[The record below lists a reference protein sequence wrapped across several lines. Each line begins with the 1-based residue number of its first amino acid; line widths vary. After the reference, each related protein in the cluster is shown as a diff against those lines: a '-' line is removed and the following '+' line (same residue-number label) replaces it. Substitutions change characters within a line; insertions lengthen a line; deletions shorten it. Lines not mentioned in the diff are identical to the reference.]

1 MNYVKR
7 VMSNQASYIVH
18 LQYLLD
24 KNGIPYITPKPIKQ
38 LKLEDIDAIDENAV
52 R

>member
-1 MNYVKR
+1 MTQ
-7 VMSNQASYIVH
+7 QASYIVK

-24 KNGIPYITPKPIKQ
+24 KHGISYLTPKSIKQ
-38 LKLEDIDAIDENAV
+38 LKQEDIDNIDENAV